1 MKVKLPYLVEP
12 CKIHIQ
18 HIVPSFFDDEE
29 LVIFRRFIKG
39 KRIWIE
45 EMLYK
50 HDLDRYKI

>member
-18 HIVPSFFDDEE
+18 HIVTSYFEDEQ
-29 LVIFRRFIKG
+29 LVIFRRFIKS
-39 KRIWIE
+39 KNTWVE

-50 HDLDRYKI
+50 HDLDRYKL